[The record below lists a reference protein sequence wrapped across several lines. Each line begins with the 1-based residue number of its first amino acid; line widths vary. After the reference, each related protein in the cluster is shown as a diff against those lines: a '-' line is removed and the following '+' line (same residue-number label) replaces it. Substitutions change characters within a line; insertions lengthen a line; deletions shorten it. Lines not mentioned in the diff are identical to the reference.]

1 MKSSDTTLSYHSVR
15 AGMGAAFL
23 PGWLVDDDLAA
34 GRLVKMPRK
43 GPPLI
48 GELQAV
54 YTSRRQMPPKL
65 RSFIDFL
72 RMRLGDEV

>member
-1 MKSSDTTLSYHSVR
+1 VR

-23 PGWLVDDDLAA
+23 PGWLVDEDIAA
-34 GRLVKMPRK
+34 GHLVKIPGK
-43 GPPLI
+43 GPPVI

-72 RMRLGDEV
+72 RMRLGERI